1 MRASVPVCACLRV
14 CVCQLTYG
22 RRGHHGRNL
31 HMLSYIMAY
40 GLYGPMSIQS
50 IQSRLLLLL
59 FILFKSGTLMG
70 GTLLELLA
78 NPMGLVVAAW

>member
-1 MRASVPVCACLRV
+1 
-14 CVCQLTYG
+14 
-22 RRGHHGRNL
+22 
-31 HMLSYIMAY
+31 MLSYIMAY

-78 NPMGLVVAAW
+78 NPMGLVVAAWARCRSSNRKETLY

>member
-1 MRASVPVCACLRV
+1 
-14 CVCQLTYG
+14 
-22 RRGHHGRNL
+22 
-31 HMLSYIMAY
+31 MLSYIMAY
-40 GLYGPMSIQS
+40 GLYGPMSIQP